1 MLTCNGLL
9 PLLDI
14 EELGLAIYPFEL
26 KGLGIYPLGLHLTS
40 DDWALKGHD
49 AKVVAGCS
57 LDDHHVSCL
66 ETLSGSVTVYRLARI
81 LETDF
86 EIVLVLLLI
95 HPLEPVI
102 DLQLTASLSIC
113 TFQLTGFLSF
123 HDTTTGTVVSL

>member
-14 EELGLAIYPFEL
+14 EKFRLAVYPLEL
-26 KGLGIYPLGLHLTS
+26 KGLRIYPLGLHLTS
-40 DDWALKGHD
+40 DDWALKSHD

-57 LDDHHVSCL
+57 LDDHQVSCL

-102 DLQLTASLSIC
+102 DLQLTAA
-113 TFQLTGFLSF
+113 LTIVAFNLACRR
-123 HDTTTGTVVSL
+123 TTHGTAP